1 MEDTKSK
8 KKHFGSFCCV
18 VDCHK
23 STGGRE
29 KETIKFFK
37 VLRANEEQSKLWVK
51 AINRENPDGSE
62 WKPSKSTLICSEHFV
77 SGTYSN
83 DKDHP
88 DFVPTKFPSGS
99 GNAKPAKE
107 ADVNRY
113 QRVNKVYKTILHCQS
128 EMGLIISQWRS
139 IVFGDLT
146 KSKATKV

>member
-1 MEDTKSK
+1 MEDSKHK

-23 STGGRE
+23 STVRD
-29 KETIKFFK
+29 KESVRFFK
-37 VLRANEEQSKLWVK
+37 VLRANEEQSNLWIK

-62 WKPSKSTLICSEHFV
+62 WKPSKSTLICSDHFV

-88 DFVPTKFPSGS
+88 DYIPTKFPSGS
-99 GNAKPAKE
+99 NVKPAKE

-113 QRVNKVYKTILHCQS
+113 QRVSYFLTQAKCSSML
-128 EMGLIISQWRS
+128 
-139 IVFGDLT
+139 VF
-146 KSKATKV
+146 